1 MASIRNKPFGN
12 IPDLLSNTELTFV
25 LNEETGVYEAETGLI
40 LEPGINYVVTW
51 NEEEILCQVEVDN
64 GHFILT
70 E

>member
-1 MASIRNKPFGN
+1 LASIRNKPFGD

-25 LNEETGVYEAETGLI
+25 LNEETGAYEAETGLI

-51 NEEEILCQVEVDN
+51 NEEEILCQVEADN
-64 GHFILT
+64 GHFTLT